1 MFIDIHAHAYR
12 IVPPALPGAFPFPSI
27 DELVR
32 HYDRIGVEKAVLM
45 PLGGPECYMQQGNE
59 DMLEA
64 ARNYPG
70 RIIPFVAVNPRAV
83 SNAPDAP
90 LGEMMRKYKDL
101 GAKGL
106 GEAIWNIDLDDPYAL
121 NFFRHAAES
130 GLPVTIHLATR
141 IGGTYGLHDLPGMP
155 RLRKLLRA
163 LPDLKIFAHSQVF
176 WAEIGEL
183 NHPDERSGYPTGP
196 VGREGAV
203 PQMLREFPNLYGD
216 LSAGSGCNA
225 LKRDPDY
232 AVKFLNEFQ
241 DKLMF
246 GLDICRTPDDNTQ
259 PLVNF
264 LLELRDSGRISE
276 EVFRKVARENA
287 IRILELE

>member
-12 IVPPALPGAFPFPSI
+12 IVPPALPGGAMPFPSI
-27 DELVR
+27 DQLVR

-45 PLGGPECYMQQGNE
+45 PLMGPEFYMPQGNE
-59 DMLEA
+59 EVLEA

-70 RIIPFVAVNPRAV
+70 RIIPFVMVHPRALGN
-83 SNAPDAP
+83 SPDAP
-90 LGEMMRKYKDL
+90 LGEMMRKYREL

-106 GEAIWNIDLDDPYAL
+106 GEVIWNTDLDDPCSL

-130 GLPVTIHLATR
+130 GLPVTIHLAHR

-155 RLRKLLRA
+155 RLRKLLKTF
-163 LPDLKIFAHSQVF
+163 PDLKIFAHSQVF
-176 WAEIGEL
+176 WAEMGVLDNPE
-183 NHPDERSGYPTGP
+183 ERSGYPSGRVTG
-196 VGREGAV
+196 EGAV
-203 PQMLREFPNLYGD
+203 PRMLREFPNLYGD

-225 LKRDPDY
+225 LKRDPEF

-246 GLDICRTPDDNTQ
+246 GLDICRPPDDDTQ
-259 PLVNF
+259 PLVHF

-276 EVFRKVARENA
+276 DVFRKVARENA
-287 IRILELE
+287 ARILKL